1 MADALSHLNPEWHF
15 IGRVQTNKAKW
26 IAAHAHMVHTITS
39 PRHAT
44 SIAKHCSTPLKCLIQ
59 VNIGKEESKGGV
71 LPSDTLAL
79 AHEISKVNN
88 VQICGLMSLPPR
100 VDQPEQAAPYF
111 EAMAELAY
119 QGQKEGLPLTE
130 LSMGMSHDFEIAIR
144 YGATMVR
151 IGRSIFGQ
159 RR

>member
-1 MADALSHLNPEWHF
+1 
-15 IGRVQTNKAKW
+15 
-26 IAAHAHMVHTITS
+26 
-39 PRHAT
+39 
-44 SIAKHCSTPLKCLIQ
+44 
-59 VNIGKEESKGGV
+59 
-71 LPSDTLAL
+71 
-79 AHEISKVNN
+79 
-88 VQICGLMSLPPR
+88 MSLPPR